1 MTRKDYIELAEMVKN
16 SKIESNFLGYTE
28 EEKKGINNFID
39 TVLVNNLINVLESDN
54 PNFDSG
60 RFLIAINDTEQV

>member
-28 EEKKGINNFID
+28 EEKKE
-39 TVLVNNLINVLESDN
+39 LIIL
-54 PNFDSG
+54 
-60 RFLIAINDTEQV
+60 LIQF